1 MAVTG
6 LSSAYGN
13 VYESRYTSSKKEVTE
28 KQEGTTEKKY
38 ANAQEYYDYLKGKY
52 ECLSAKN
59 YKVTISPVYLE
70 KCVNNPEEAELLEKN
85 LAHIPTSKRMETAF
99 WSAQGARVV
108 NDELIFDENGNCCG
122 SPNTYVT
129 NSNSSSGSSVQDKKI
144 ERKRE
149 RKTTPQDYYEKRKLL
164 REQFEKKQAEKKQL
178 REQLEEKQ
186 EEKEMYAKLQEKST
200 LSRKQNASRVIERYE
215 ANVLKS

>member
-215 ANVLKS
+215 ASVLKS

>member
-178 REQLEEKQ
+178 REQLEERQ
-186 EEKEMYAKLQEKST
+186 EEKEMYANLQEKSD

>member
-70 KCVNNPEEAELLEKN
+70 KCVNNPE
-85 LAHIPTSKRMETAF
+85 
-99 WSAQGARVV
+99 
-108 NDELIFDENGNCCG
+108 
-122 SPNTYVT
+122 
-129 NSNSSSGSSVQDKKI
+129 
-144 ERKRE
+144 
-149 RKTTPQDYYEKRKLL
+149 
-164 REQFEKKQAEKKQL
+164 
-178 REQLEEKQ
+178 
-186 EEKEMYAKLQEKST
+186 
-200 LSRKQNASRVIERYE
+200 
-215 ANVLKS
+215 